1 MKNSKKCSKCQ
12 AKKSLDEF
20 ALDSRNKT
28 DGKCSK
34 CKSCQKEYRDNNKHR
49 IAKQNKIY
57 REKNAELVKQKKSE
71 YYFKN
76 KDEIRAKHKKYR
88 EENSEAIK
96 ISKKLEYQ
104 KNKKR
109 YIEEAKKWREENPDF
124 KKTKK
129 YKDQR
134 NKTRRKRYSKDVLY
148 KLGEKIRSSS
158 LRVTNAVKKNKSLK
172 SIEYLG
178 CTLEEFKDHIESQ
191 WQEGMT
197 WENHDLHGWHIDHIV
212 PVDWFIKNSDDP
224 WKANH
229 YTNLQPLWAIDNIKK
244 NNNL

>member
-1 MKNSKKCSKCQ
+1 M
-12 AKKSLDEF
+12 SLRLIQEIR
-20 ALDSRNKT
+20 LMVSVQNVKVVKRNIET
-28 DGKCSK
+28 I
-34 CKSCQKEYRDNNKHR
+34 YKHR
-49 IAKQNKIY
+49 IAKQIKIY

-148 KLGEKIRSSS
+148 KLGEKIRSSF

-172 SIEYLG
+172 SIV
-178 CTLEEFKDHIESQ
+178 I
-191 WQEGMT
+191 
-197 WENHDLHGWHIDHIV
+197 I
-212 PVDWFIKNSDDP
+212 
-224 WKANH
+224 
-229 YTNLQPLWAIDNIKK
+229 
-244 NNNL
+244 